1 MPISFYLQSQKNPA
15 GIYVRIREGR
25 KTKNYEG
32 IDAKARTMYVVNPKH
47 FKKGATQ
54 NLNIPKNSS
63 VQQKNTIQEINIAL
77 LELQRNL
84 DDLKLRL
91 QSALNE
97 RKEYER
103 INSAWLKNFLIPASQ
118 EEAPST
124 LGEYFGYFIK
134 EKANE
139 LAPGTVKKLRTFE
152 QRILRY
158 EKDTNAPIYIQE
170 VDRQFAKK
178 MQRWCT
184 KENYAHNTTVKTIK
198 QILTVCNHA
207 RENGISTHP
216 ELPYLT
222 KGLTYKK
229 SPHIHLSFKELE
241 ILQRLE
247 IKNDRMDAARD
258 WLVISCFTAQ
268 RVSDFLK
275 FNPKH
280 FVTIN
285 GIKCIDI
292 DQEKTGNPIY
302 IPVSDEVDDIL
313 RKYNGSFPP
322 SFSQNVNSNE
332 TIYNRLIKQVCKQAG
347 FKDLVTANI
356 RNPKTNRYEIREVPK
371 YKAVS
376 SHIGRRSFATNFYGE
391 VHTSLLISA
400 TGHSSEREFRR
411 YVGKAPKERV
421 EMLAKGLKRATNK
434 NVENPRLK
442 IASQKA
448 KGA

>member
-1 MPISFYLQSQKNPA
+1 
-15 GIYVRIREGR
+15 
-25 KTKNYEG
+25 
-32 IDAKARTMYVVNPKH
+32 
-47 FKKGATQ
+47 
-54 NLNIPKNSS
+54 
-63 VQQKNTIQEINIAL
+63 
-77 LELQRNL
+77 
-84 DDLKLRL
+84 
-91 QSALNE
+91 
-97 RKEYER
+97 
-103 INSAWLKNFLIPASQ
+103 
-118 EEAPST
+118 
-124 LGEYFGYFIK
+124 
-134 EKANE
+134 
-139 LAPGTVKKLRTFE
+139 
-152 QRILRY
+152 
-158 EKDTNAPIYIQE
+158 
-170 VDRQFAKK
+170 
-178 MQRWCT
+178 
-184 KENYAHNTTVKTIK
+184 
-198 QILTVCNHA
+198 
-207 RENGISTHP
+207 
-216 ELPYLT
+216 
-222 KGLTYKK
+222 
-229 SPHIHLSFKELE
+229 
-241 ILQRLE
+241 
-247 IKNDRMDAARD
+247 MDAARD

-313 RKYNGSFPP
+313 RKYNGSLPP